1 MARASDEQ
9 AKVRV
14 AYLCSL
20 YPAVSHTFIMREVE
34 ALRRLDIEIATFSI
48 HRAGAEHLLD
58 EPARA
63 ASESTFA
70 ILPARWGKLLAAHTK
85 LALRSPRAYAA
96 TLALA
101 LRLAPRGVRGLIW
114 QAFYFAEAVL
124 LWEQCR
130 RRQIRHIHAHIAN
143 VAADVALLTA
153 SLGTAIEAERPWSW
167 SFTMHG
173 PTEFF
178 DVGHFRLAQKLQRAR
193 FVVCISDFARSQLMT
208 LGDADAWEK
217 LHVVHCGVPLD
228 RFTRGAR
235 RRAEP
240 SARRAAE
247 LGDADARAGAEP
259 TVLYVGRLVPEKGQ
273 AVLLRALAL
282 LRERG
287 RPVRA
292 TLVGEGPRRVALE
305 ALAAELGVAAHTQ
318 FTGALGQDEV
328 HALYETSSLFCL
340 PSFAEGIP
348 CVLMEAMAMEL
359 PVVSTFV
366 AGIPELVDDGHNGL
380 LVAPGR
386 ADQLARVLEWLLADP
401 ELRWRLG
408 ASAREKIVEEFDGER
423 SAEQLH
429 AIFTAELAPSQAPRE
444 PTNVGAA

>member
-1 MARASDEQ
+1 MASVSDEQ
-9 AKVRV
+9 QKVRV

-20 YPAVSHTFIMREVE
+20 YPAVSHTFIMREVA
-34 ALRRLDIEIATFSI
+34 ALRRLGVEIATFSI

-63 ASESTFA
+63 AGESTFA
-70 ILPARWGKLLAAHTK
+70 ILPARWGKLLRGHAK
-85 LALRSPRAYAA
+85 LALRAPRAYAA

-101 LRLAPRGVRGLIW
+101 LRLAPRGLRGLIW
-114 QAFYFAEAVL
+114 QAFYFAEAVV
-124 LWEQCR
+124 LWEECR

-143 VAADVALLTA
+143 VAADVALLAA
-153 SLGTAIEAERPWSW
+153 SLGTAIEGEHPWSW

-228 RFTRGAR
+228 RFTRGAGESTGTSP
-235 RRAEP
+235 RRAG
-240 SARRAAE
+240 E
-247 LGDADARAGAEP
+247 LGDSRAGTGTEP
-259 TVLYVGRLVPEKGQ
+259 MVLYVGRLVPEKGQ
-273 AVLLRALAL
+273 EVLLRALAL
-282 LRERG
+282 LRDRG
-287 RPVRA
+287 RPVCA

-305 ALAAELGVAAHTQ
+305 GLAAELGVAAHTR
-318 FTGALGQDEV
+318 FTGALGQEEIR
-328 HALYETSSLFCL
+328 ALYEAASLFCL

-366 AGIPELVDDGHNGL
+366 AGIPELVDDGHDGL

-401 ELRWRLG
+401 ELCRRLG

-423 SAEQLH
+423 SAEQLR
-429 AIFTAELAPSQAPRE
+429 AIFTAELAPRQPLHARAQI
-444 PTNVGAA
+444 GAT